1 MCGVGAER
9 GAEVQ
14 GGSVAGV
21 ERVAEV
27 GGEVGGVGA
36 GWLTHFLLNSEEV
49 DIRGTFC

>member
-9 GAEVQ
+9 EAGVQ

-21 ERVAEV
+21 E
-27 GGEVGGVGA
+27 GGVGGMGT
-36 GWLTHFLLNSEEV
+36 GWLTHFLLNLQKV